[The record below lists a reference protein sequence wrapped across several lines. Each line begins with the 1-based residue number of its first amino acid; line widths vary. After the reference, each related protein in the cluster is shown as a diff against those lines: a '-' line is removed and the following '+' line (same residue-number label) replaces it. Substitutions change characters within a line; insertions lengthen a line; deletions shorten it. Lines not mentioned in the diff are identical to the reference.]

1 MSACLNC
8 GKIGTN
14 LFSDESIVT
23 KTQLSWLESAYGQS
37 FLCTERRYIEKELRR
52 FIGPRVMQVGNLIE
66 QQQLAS
72 LDYPQLVAVRD
83 EQDLLA
89 GTIGFENSDLVVA
102 DAAFLPFEPESFSSV
117 ILPHVLEDHSLP
129 HQVLREAYRVLR
141 PEGYLLM
148 TGFNPFSLLA
158 AQKHLRPKAC
168 YKGQYFS
175 VKRVR
180 DWLQLLGFE
189 VVGSAM
195 YQYAPLSASKRLR
208 RWMNFYNA
216 VGDRWLP
223 LSGGAYMISARKRV
237 GGFTLIGPER
247 ISRKHKRRQK
257 LAVTATAG
265 ERTADNDLH

>member
-1 MSACLNC
+1 M
-8 GKIGTN
+8 
-14 LFSDESIVT
+14 T

-37 FLCTERRYIEKELRR
+37 FLGTEQRYIEKELRR
-52 FIGPRVMQVGNLIE
+52 LIGPRVLQVGNLIE

-72 LDYPQLVAVRD
+72 LDFPHLVTVRD
-83 EQDLLA
+83 EQDL
-89 GTIGFENSDLVVA
+89 GGGSQGFENSDLVIA

-117 ILPHVLEDHSLP
+117 ILPHVLEDHALP

-141 PEGYLLM
+141 PEGCLLT
-148 TGFNPFSLLA
+148 TGFNPFSLLG
-158 AQKHLRPKAC
+158 AQKYMRPKAC

-195 YQYAPLSASKRLR
+195 YQYAPLSASERLR

-223 LSGGAYMISARKRV
+223 LSGGAYMISARKRI
-237 GGFTLIGPER
+237 GGFTLIGPKR
-247 ISRKHKRRQK
+247 LSHKQKRRQK
-257 LAVTATAG
+257 LAVTASAG
-265 ERTADNDLH
+265 EKNGG